1 MLIIFAQ
8 LEDPGV
14 HSFWLCGYPT
24 GTLLHWSVLIS
35 LFQFAHCV
43 RLVIYKGLFLI
54 S

>member
-14 HSFWLCGYPT
+14 HSCGYP
-24 GTLLHWSVLIS
+24 TLLHWSVLIS

-43 RLVIYKGLFLI
+43 RLVINFMI
-54 S
+54 IRVCF